1 MHQVGKQRPSWSHL
15 LSADKSQLGTT
26 LQQLSLSTE
35 QCLHGLWALLEV
47 AHPAN
52 GLRLLDELAVTPM
65 NHLVVRLP
73 PAAVLCEL
81 EAWRKTL
88 LLLLGL
94 LALTQDLPITL
105 DKHLNSCRCSTKNC
119 STPLFFTKAVM
130 QQNTTWCFKAVLR
143 GWSSPIMLV
152 DIIRVHIWHPKQGS
166 SRCEAHIPL
175 KVWPQLTLKFST
187 PMPLRSSPKSC
198 TLGQVFQFNC

>member
-1 MHQVGKQRPSWSHL
+1 MVFLLVEYSITPSQPWVSVMVQRFVRALMLKRPYVKVGMLKLENRDQAEVTFFQLTKASWEQH
-15 LSADKSQLGTT
+15 
-26 LQQLSLSTE
+26 LQQLSLGTE

-52 GLRLLDELAVTPM
+52 GLRLLDQLAVTPM

-94 LALTQDLPITL
+94 VALTQDLPIIL
-105 DKHLNSCRCSTKNC
+105 NKHLNSCRCSTKNC
-119 STPLFFTKAVM
+119 SIPLFFTKAVM
-130 QQNTTWCFKAVLR
+130 QQNTIWCFKPR
-143 GWSSPIMLV
+143 
-152 DIIRVHIWHPKQGS
+152 
-166 SRCEAHIPL
+166 
-175 KVWPQLTLKFST
+175 
-187 PMPLRSSPKSC
+187 
-198 TLGQVFQFNC
+198 